1 MATHVVTDSSFPI
14 SAHERHTHAAA
25 ELRFLAPIGRVLFVL
40 LFLMAVPGHFSA
52 QTIDHAAAQGTPLAN
67 IAVPLSGVLALLG
80 GLSVALGYKARIGAL
95 LLALFLIPV
104 TIIMHR
110 FWGLP
115 DAQAAM
121 LQRIMFFKNVSMLG
135 TTALIG
141 YFGAGPFSLDA
152 LAQRRASAPPA
163 PVRSR

>member
-1 MATHVVTDSSFPI
+1 
-14 SAHERHTHAAA
+14 
-25 ELRFLAPIGRVLFVL
+25 VLYVL
-40 LFLMAVPGHFSA
+40 LFLITVPGHFSS
-52 QTIDHAAAQGTPLAN
+52 QMIDYAAAHGTPLAN
-67 IAVPLSGVLALLG
+67 VAVPLSGVLALLG

-110 FWGLP
+110 FWGLH

-121 LQRIMFFKNVSMLG
+121 LQRVMFFKNLSLLG

-141 YFGAGPFSLDA
+141 YFGAGPFSLDSRA
-152 LAQRRASAPPA
+152 PRRAPAPPTTM
-163 PVRSR
+163 RST